1 MALYVEVVS
10 RERTVWKGEAS
21 YARVRT
27 VDGELGIMPGLIPTL
42 ALLAE
47 DGEMLIRP
55 VEGEEIR
62 TVLQD
67 RKSTRL
73 NSSHYPGPRMPSSA

>member
-62 TVLQD
+62 TVLHSGFVTISND
-67 RKSTRL
+67 RVTIAAK
-73 NSSHYPGPRMPSSA
+73 HADI

>member
-1 MALYVEVVS
+1 M
-10 RERTVWKGEAS
+10 
-21 YARVRT
+21 
-27 VDGELGIMPGLIPTL
+27 IPTL

-62 TVLQD
+62 TVLHSGFVTISND
-67 RKSTRL
+67 RVTIAAK
-73 NSSHYPGPRMPSSA
+73 HADI